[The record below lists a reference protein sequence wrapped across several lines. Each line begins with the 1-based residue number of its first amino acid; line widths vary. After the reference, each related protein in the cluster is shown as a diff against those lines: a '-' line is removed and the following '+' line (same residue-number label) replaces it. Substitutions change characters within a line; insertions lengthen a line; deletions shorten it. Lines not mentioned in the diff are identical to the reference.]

1 MLRRQRAIEIVPGSE
16 PLRWRWYDV
25 PQYLA
30 PETSE
35 ALRFCAIEG
44 DLDLLDRR
52 HRSTIEASASSSP
65 RARGIVVSNGTVTLN
80 GNAAITSNRATTD
93 GGGIV
98 SQTGGAAVTLNDSA
112 TITGNTA
119 PATGGGIFNLCG
131 TLNGAVAGTGG
142 NVVSNKPDDIVSVCA

>member
-80 GNAAITSNRATTD
+80 G
-93 GGGIV
+93 
-98 SQTGGAAVTLNDSA
+98 SA

-119 PATGGGIFNLCG
+119 GPAGGGGIFNLCG
-131 TLNGAVAGTGG
+131 TLNGAVAGAGG
-142 NVVSNKPDDIVSVCA
+142 NVFNDKPDNIVSACA